1 MEEIIKNNLR
11 KYVQKYYHINGTS
24 KYIGVTLKN
33 LGGLSNINF
42 VATITNKST
51 NERICIILYRHF
63 GEISD
68 VVDRD
73 LETMIIEQL
82 ANKGIGP
89 KIYYNDPNNKFRLN
103 EYLEDTLPI
112 SKKDA
117 KFHWDSCQFF
127 FFNYSEI
134 NIIQFYNAFSYNFIL
149 IIFIPIFNNQFI
161 IF

>member
-1 MEEIIKNNLR
+1 MEEIIKSNLR
-11 KYVQKYYHINGTS
+11 KYIQKFYHINIST

-89 KIYYNDPNNKFRLN
+89 KIYYNDPNKNFVLM
-103 EYLEDTLPI
+103 
-112 SKKDA
+112 
-117 KFHWDSCQFF
+117 
-127 FFNYSEI
+127 
-134 NIIQFYNAFSYNFIL
+134 NI
-149 IIFIPIFNNQFI
+149 
-161 IF
+161 